1 MQNLDE
7 QLNQNNTTTEEKIP
21 HVFLFMWDMY
31 GLEFCQDITVVEKRN
46 MISALKGQPLERP
59 FNLNALLLRAKFNS
73 QRNYEIYTM
82 TVEQGIKETDVR
94 SWFDSD
100 PQEAVNQIRA
110 RGRKLYGDPARAEPV
125 IK

>member
-1 MQNLDE
+1 MQNSDE
-7 QLNQNNTTTEEKIP
+7 QQEQTLDEKIP

-31 GLEFCQDITVVEKRN
+31 GLEFCQDVTKVENRN
-46 MISALKGQPLERP
+46 MMKALKNEKLERP
-59 FNLNALLLRAKFNS
+59 FNLNALLLRARFNT

-82 TVEQGIKETDVR
+82 TVEQGIEEQDVID
-94 SWFDSD
+94 WFKSN

-110 RGRKLYGDPARAEPV
+110 RGRKLYGEGNRSEVV